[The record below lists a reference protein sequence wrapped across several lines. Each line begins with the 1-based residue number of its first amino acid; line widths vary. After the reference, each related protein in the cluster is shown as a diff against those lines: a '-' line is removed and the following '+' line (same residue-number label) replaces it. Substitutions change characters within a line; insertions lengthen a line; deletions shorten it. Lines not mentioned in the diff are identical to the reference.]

1 MITYHN
7 CSEVDISLAYR
18 AFTVGFSDY
27 IVKMDHSQDLFIS
40 RFFGAEGNQ
49 LEYSYIAMDEDKPIG
64 LILGGLK
71 WYEGVLTMR
80 CGTLAVH
87 PDYRGTGVSSKLFEL
102 HKANA
107 LACECKQLFLEVIVG
122 NNRAIQFY
130 KKLGYRKVYDLRYYT
145 LHQPLRLTERK
156 VEGLVIKPIAFDS
169 FEHYV
174 QNLRIEHINWQND
187 LDYMKRSENN
197 TYAVAYLDDMIIGT
211 VCMSDSGKVSFL
223 YVDAGYRHQGIATS
237 MLAKLVEEKQPE
249 RLSISFPNNHQLEGF
264 LRSQRFEKNQLE
276 QFEMYCF
283 CE

>member
-71 WYEGVLTMR
+71 RYEGVLTMR

-107 LACECKQLFLEVIVG
+107 LACECKQLFLEVLWETTGQFNFIRSLVTAKYMTFVTIRCT
-122 NNRAIQFY
+122 NRC
-130 KKLGYRKVYDLRYYT
+130 V
-145 LHQPLRLTERK
+145 
-156 VEGLVIKPIAFDS
+156 
-169 FEHYV
+169 
-174 QNLRIEHINWQND
+174 
-187 LDYMKRSENN
+187 
-197 TYAVAYLDDMIIGT
+197 
-211 VCMSDSGKVSFL
+211 
-223 YVDAGYRHQGIATS
+223 
-237 MLAKLVEEKQPE
+237 
-249 RLSISFPNNHQLEGF
+249 
-264 LRSQRFEKNQLE
+264 
-276 QFEMYCF
+276 
-283 CE
+283 